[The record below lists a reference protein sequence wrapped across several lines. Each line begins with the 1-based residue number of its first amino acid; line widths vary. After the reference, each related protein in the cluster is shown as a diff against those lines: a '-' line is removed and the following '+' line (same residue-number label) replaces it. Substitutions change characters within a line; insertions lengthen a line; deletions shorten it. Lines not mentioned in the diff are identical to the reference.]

1 MTKLIHTM
9 IRVSDLTKSLKF
21 YRQALVLEIKNQYVF
36 DDFTLTYLS
45 NDSTDFELELTHN
58 HNVNQEYTHGNGY
71 GHIAASVDD
80 IESVHKK
87 MTMLNIK
94 PSKVTTFHHHHK
106 VLATFFFIADPDGYK
121 IEFIQRKGRF
131 A

>member
-9 IRVSDLTKSLKF
+9 IRVSDLTKSLAF
-21 YRQALVLEIKNQYVF
+21 YDQTLELKVKNQYVF
-36 DDFTLTYLS
+36 DDFTLTYLG
-45 NDSTDFELELTHN
+45 NDSSDFELELTYN
-58 HNVNQEYTHGNGY
+58 HNINQEYTHGDGY
-71 GHIAASVDD
+71 GHIAVSVDD

-87 MTMLNIK
+87 MAALNTK
-94 PSKVTTFHHHHK
+94 PTEVTTFHHQSE
-106 VLATFFFIADPDGYK
+106 VLATFFFITDPDGYK

>member
-9 IRVSDLTKSLKF
+9 IRVSDLTKSIEF
-21 YRQALVLEIKNQYVF
+21 YHQALQLEVRNQYVF
-36 DDFTLTYLS
+36 DDFTLTYLG
-45 NDSTDFELELTHN
+45 NDSSDFELELTHN

-71 GHIAASVDD
+71 GHIAVSVDD

-87 MTMLNIK
+87 MTALNTT
-94 PSKVTTFHHHHK
+94 PSKVTTFHHQSE
-106 VLATFFFIADPDGYK
+106 VLATFFFITDPDGYK
-121 IEFIQRKGRF
+121 IEFIRRKGRF